1 MRCDSRLNPSFPQP
15 LGGDSILLATR
26 RELRFPTASTQT
38 GHRGPPFW
46 IARKPEVYLFST
58 EACSIAL
65 SCELPPLPAQE
76 CMTTL
81 DPR

>member
-1 MRCDSRLNPSFPQP
+1 MRGDSLLNPSFSQH
-15 LGGDSILLATR
+15 LRAEAMLRAAQ
-26 RELRFPTASTQT
+26 RESRFHTASTQT

-46 IARKPEVYLFST
+46 IARKPEAYLFST

-65 SCELPPLPAQE
+65 SCELPPLPEEE

-81 DPR
+81 YPR